1 MDGEDIEISQ
11 QKNVWLWVPCK
22 LYVDCS
28 VTHSSQPHN
37 LLGRSIRDFPLQSQ
51 TYSWCSHGNLCV
63 RGLCISAG
71 CWGVRLFVR
80 PLATCMVHLP
90 AGLPVPPMYIEVLSL
105 PPSSRKRKQPPRPP
119 LGSARVQVCP
129 VSLSLCLVVCC
140 KVFVTSARKYPPRL
154 LRGDS
159 HALRPKSLN
168 GM

>member
-1 MDGEDIEISQ
+1 M
-11 QKNVWLWVPCK
+11 PRK
-22 LYVDCS
+22 LFVGCS

-37 LLGRSIRDFPLQSQ
+37 LLRRSIRDLSLQSQ
-51 TYSWCSHGNLCV
+51 FCQTYSCCSPPPATKFMWSGIVHFSRMLRCPSVCPAFGHVHG
-63 RGLCISAG
+63 A
-71 CWGVRLFVR
+71 F
-80 PLATCMVHLP
+80 

-105 PPSSRKRKQPPRPP
+105 PPSTRKRKQPPRPP

-159 HALRPKSLN
+159 HALRPKSVN